1 MGPPDIMVGVGDC
14 EAVGVPGVCVGVG
27 EFDAGDG
34 VNVGPG
40 VTGVS
45 DTTMSANQGS
55 FARGPI
61 PKSDPVAFWNIQ

>member
-1 MGPPDIMVGVGDC
+1 VGPPGVRVGVGDG
-14 EAVGVPGVCVGVG
+14 EAVDSPVVCVEVG
-27 EFDAGDG
+27 EFEVDDG

-45 DTTMSANQGS
+45 ETTISTNQGS
-55 FARGPI
+55 FASRPI